1 MKISGAAVIVALTI
15 LIFAQVSNCSSSFS
29 PQQIYSYTN
38 VDIEN
43 DPAFASNNENA
54 LQRKYTILVQ
64 QKSEDCYFIT
74 DVKAGR
80 VLTVDF
86 LVIKP
91 SINKTYIYMQNDLE
105 NYIYRIH
112 IWYFKVINSGSSGQQ
127 LDISFYIRD
136 PNKKYVKF
144 ESRKAAGGLMGQ
156 QVEVAG
162 DYQVCFNN
170 R

>member
-1 MKISGAAVIVALTI
+1 MLLEQSDTVIMKISGAAVIVALTI

-91 SINKTYIYMQNDLE
+91 SINKT
-105 NYIYRIH
+105 
-112 IWYFKVINSGSSGQQ
+112 
-127 LDISFYIRD
+127 
-136 PNKKYVKF
+136 
-144 ESRKAAGGLMGQ
+144 SRKLYLHA
-156 QVEVAG
+156 E
-162 DYQVCFNN
+162 
-170 R
+170 

>member
-1 MKISGAAVIVALTI
+1 MLLEQGETVIMKISGAAVIVALTI

-112 IWYFKVINSGSSGQQ
+112 I
-127 LDISFYIRD
+127 
-136 PNKKYVKF
+136 
-144 ESRKAAGGLMGQ
+144 
-156 QVEVAG
+156 
-162 DYQVCFNN
+162 
-170 R
+170 

>member
-15 LIFAQVSNCSSSFS
+15 VIYAQISNCSSSFS
-29 PQQIYSYTN
+29 LNTN
-38 VDIEN
+38 LDIEN

-86 LVIKP
+86 LVIFPTKTS
-91 SINKTYIYMQNDLE
+91 SIKINEIIYI
-105 NYIYRIH
+105 
-112 IWYFKVINSGSSGQQ
+112 
-127 LDISFYIRD
+127 
-136 PNKKYVKF
+136 
-144 ESRKAAGGLMGQ
+144 
-156 QVEVAG
+156 
-162 DYQVCFNN
+162 
-170 R
+170 

>member
-1 MKISGAAVIVALTI
+1 MLLEQGDTVIMKISGAAVIVALTI

-86 LVIKP
+86 LV
-91 SINKTYIYMQNDLE
+91 
-105 NYIYRIH
+105 
-112 IWYFKVINSGSSGQQ
+112 
-127 LDISFYIRD
+127 SF
-136 PNKKYVKF
+136 PK
-144 ESRKAAGGLMGQ
+144 
-156 QVEVAG
+156 
-162 DYQVCFNN
+162 NN
-170 R
+170 T